1 MSSILYY
8 SKFCENCNKI
18 LGIIGQNSIKE
29 DMHFLCIDNRYKHN
43 NGATYIKLQN
53 GEDVILPPKITK
65 VPALLLI
72 NRGYN
77 VLFGDE
83 IMKHVQPTMERV
95 KENAVIETGEPLSFS
110 LSNRGYYGV
119 ASDNYSYLDQ
129 SPEELS
135 AKGNGGLRQTH
146 HYASIDYTDQIETP
160 PDTYSTDTISN
171 ISMEK
176 VQSQRD
182 MDVKRK

>member
-8 SKFCENCNKI
+8 SKFCENCNK
-18 LGIIGQNSIKE
+18 LLSIIGQNSIKD
-29 DMHFLCIDNRYKHN
+29 DMHFLCIDTRYKHN
-43 NGATYIKLQN
+43 NGAIYIKLQN

-83 IMKHVQPTMERV
+83 IMKHVQPTIDQV
-95 KENAVIETGEPLSFS
+95 KQHAVIETGEPLSFS
-110 LSNRGYYGV
+110 LANRGYGV

-135 AKGNGGLRQTH
+135 AKGDGGLRQTH

-160 PDTYSTDTISN
+160 PDTYSTDTIGK
-171 ISMEK
+171 ISIEK

-182 MDVKRK
+182 MDVNRK

>member
-8 SKFCENCNKI
+8 SKLCENCNKVLSVI
-18 LGIIGQNSIKE
+18 SKSSIKD
-29 DMHFLCIDNRYKHN
+29 DMHFISIDTRYKRS

-53 GEDVILPPKITK
+53 GEEVLLPPKITK

-72 NRGYN
+72 NRGYH

-83 IMKHVQPTMERV
+83 IMKHIQPSIDLV
-95 KENAVIETGEPLSFS
+95 KQNAVIQTGEPECYS
-110 LSNRGYYGV
+110 LSASGCGV
-119 ASDNYSYLDQ
+119 ASDHFSFLDQ
-129 SPEELS
+129 SSDDLS

-160 PDTYSTDTISN
+160 PDTYSADTIGN
-171 ISMEK
+171 ITMEK
-176 VQSQRD
+176 LQSQRD
-182 MDVKRK
+182 NEVNRK